1 LNKVVVF
8 FPLASISGTATYGQK
23 TYETCTDEEY
33 LEANNTDKGDLVILC
48 KADLPK
54 YTPITLAVF
63 KDWIYWERLEKKP
76 KP

>member
-1 LNKVVVF
+1 MNKVVVF
-8 FPLASISGTATYGQK
+8 FPLTSIAGTETYGQK
-23 TYETCTDEEY
+23 IYETCIEEEY

-48 KADLPK
+48 KASLPK

-63 KDWIYWERLEKKP
+63 KEWIYWERLEKKP